1 MSKLV
6 SCIHIH
12 AMKPY
17 KPVLVRAT
25 PVPSALPRQTL
36 VSTAVDALRQ
46 RIIGGE
52 FQEGESLNQVT
63 IAREYDISRIPLREA
78 MRQLEAEG
86 LLVFRPGKGAVVSGL
101 SLQEINEVIDLRAK
115 IEPDLLTKA
124 IPLLTSEDFEQANSI
139 LDEYEAALQTNA
151 IATWGEFNWRFHFT
165 LYAPSGCTITMGI
178 LQNLHRLNERYARV
192 QISVTRWEQRAKQ
205 EHRALVAICQKRDKR
220 KATAL
225 LKAHILTAGQ
235 ALIGV
240 IEQQRNADR
249 DLTKTK

>member
-1 MSKLV
+1 MR
-6 SCIHIH
+6 
-12 AMKPY
+12 PY
-17 KPVLVRAT
+17 KPVLVKVT
-25 PVPSALPRQTL
+25 PAPSALPRQTL
-36 VSTAVDALRQ
+36 VATAVDALRQ

-63 IAREYDISRIPLREA
+63 IAREYEISRIPLREA

-115 IEPDLLTKA
+115 IEPDLLGKA
-124 IPLLTSEDFEQANSI
+124 IPFLTSEDFEQASSI
-139 LDEYEAALQTNA
+139 LDEYEAALQTNE
-151 IATWGEFNWRFHFT
+151 IETWGEFNWRFHST

-192 QISVTRWEQRAKQ
+192 QISVTHWEQRAKQ
-205 EHRALVAICQKRDKR
+205 EHRALAAICQKRDKR

-225 LKAHILTAGQ
+225 LKSHILTAGQ

-249 DLTKTK
+249 ELAKTK

>member
-101 SLQEINEVIDLRAK
+101 SLQEIHEVIDLRAK

-151 IATWGEFNWRFHFT
+151 IATWGEFNWRFHST

-192 QISVTRWEQRAKQ
+192 QISVTRWEQRRNTARWWRSAKS
-205 EHRALVAICQKRDKR
+205 ETSARR
-220 KATAL
+220 
-225 LKAHILTAGQ
+225 
-235 ALIGV
+235 
-240 IEQQRNADR
+240 QRSSR
-249 DLTKTK
+249 PTSSLRGRR